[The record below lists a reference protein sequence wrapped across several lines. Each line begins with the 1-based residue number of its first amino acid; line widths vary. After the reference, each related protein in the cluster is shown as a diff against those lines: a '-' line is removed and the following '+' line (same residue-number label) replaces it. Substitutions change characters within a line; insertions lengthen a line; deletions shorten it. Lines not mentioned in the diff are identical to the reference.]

1 MVYRIKRELNEVAF
15 GKVRIWMIVIFIFV
29 LIIAVIL
36 IALAV
41 CAGKLVCWEG
51 CSSVT
56 EGHSFTYLDVYLL
69 NFT

>member
-1 MVYRIKRELNEVAF
+1 MYRIKRELNEVVF
-15 GKVRIWMIVIFIFV
+15 WKVRLWMIIIFIFV

-36 IALAV
+36 IALAL
-41 CAGKLVCWEG
+41 CAGELVWEG

-56 EGHSFTYLDVYLL
+56 EGHNFTYLDVYLV

>member
-1 MVYRIKRELNEVAF
+1 MYRIKRELNEEVW
-15 GKVRIWMIVIFIFV
+15 GKVRLWMIIIFLFV

-51 CSSVT
+51 CSGVT
-56 EGHSFTYLDVYLL
+56 EGHSFTYLDVYLV
-69 NFT
+69 NFI

>member
-1 MVYRIKRELNEVAF
+1 MVYRIKRELNEVVF
-15 GKVRIWMIVIFIFV
+15 WKVRLWMIVIFIFV

-36 IALAV
+36 IVLAV

-51 CSSVT
+51 CISVP
-56 EGHSFTYLDVYLL
+56 EGHSFTYLDVYLV